1 MKKIV
6 CLFALMS
13 ASMMM
18 SVTSHAEGG
27 SINANNVYLGGGL
40 GFNSLP
46 GFGTARGIQFFGGYD
61 FDFKLNED
69 ISTAVELG
77 YMSSGDFDAFNGFD
91 SNTDAKGVWVAVVE
105 SVPLSSKTDM
115 LVRLGFDFGDDD
127 VFLLGTGMQ
136 YKFNTKLAFRME
148 YVARQNINSLQANVL
163 FKF

>member
-46 GFGTARGIQFFGGYD
+46 GFGNARGIQFFGGYD

-69 ISTAVELG
+69 ISTAIELG
-77 YMSSGDFDAFNGFD
+77 YMSSGDFDAFNREQQGQIMMHWFVRTQLEIRD
-91 SNTDAKGVWVAVVE
+91 SSDVLQ
-105 SVPLSSKTDM
+105 SPSSAAWDPYQQ
-115 LVRLGFDFGDDD
+115 F
-127 VFLLGTGMQ
+127 VF
-136 YKFNTKLAFRME
+136 
-148 YVARQNINSLQANVL
+148 NS
-163 FKF
+163 